1 MTDPSDQ
8 TSRSGSSP
16 RPTPNF
22 GGQRWSATFSRV
34 NRTYTAWRAS
44 PSWLQKAFGAVALV
58 ILVGLAAILLVVG
71 LAVGAVIALVVGAVI
86 ALRLAWARLTGGPR
100 TTTNT
105 SEATLDPL
113 RQNVR
118 VIQRHTTD
126 TPP

>member
-8 TSRSGSSP
+8 SSSP
-16 RPTPNF
+16 GPGTGPRPNF
-22 GGQRWSATFSRV
+22 SGQRWSATFSRV

-44 PSWLQKAFGAVALV
+44 PSWFQKALGAVALV
-58 ILVGLAAILLVVG
+58 ILVGLAAILLVLG
-71 LAVGAVIALVVGAVI
+71 LVVGAAIALIVGAVI

-100 TTTNT
+100 LRTPTPA
-105 SEATLDPL
+105 ATLDPL

-118 VIQRHTTD
+118 VIQRNTQD